1 MSGGKDS
8 KADPPAVKAPAA
20 SGWGVGGFLSKA
32 LANVEQQLDRALDST
47 AAPPVLKK
55 EQLTPSP
62 APSTGRMTMQE
73 RLAMALARGKTV
85 SPQNGG
91 NGSPRGSLDVQR
103 PLSSEPRKSTDSQRS
118 QTAEVKLEAPSVEVK
133 EIETKQEPEQK
144 DNSTS
149 ENVKVNIEGDQG
161 AADSAVTTTDIN
173 SAVTQS
179 TEPSPTSDLPTFIA
193 AALPL
198 MGEALS
204 AAQSGAATPNLPSPS
219 SHIDNFHTPQES
231 ASQTRPASASSECEP
246 TKSHMENGVE
256 EEFANAEQDS
266 GIIAQLRAA
275 LEASEAKREEE
286 QQTAAKRI
294 EELEGELNAR
304 SSSDAQR
311 VDISTQLAERDERIQ
326 ALLEEGEKLS
336 KKELQLNTTIKA
348 LRKKAMDDEKAI
360 TDTKR
365 RQEKTEKDLADVRQK
380 LKASQEVERLQADRI
395 KTYART
401 ENELNKTRAERDK
414 YRDDADKLRAELGEA
429 RARAVE
435 AIRSVQTAAME
446 SERAVS
452 TGLRAELERAKSAA
466 AKAADD
472 AEAAMSELRAKMA
485 RDAERART
493 TEDELR
499 AEIVRLEQKLEVVR
513 SRAEEASAAA
523 LNKDTH
529 VGLMRQIEMLQTQQS
544 VARENWRVLEGAM
557 LNKTAAL
564 EKEKEEWVKKE
575 AELRKKLKD
584 TKAEMRDLED
594 ECDELKT
601 KVAQLENDLNT
612 MQESQTRH
620 SNKVKELENELQSA
634 QKARDEQIAELDK
647 LKKDAEADL
656 QSRLQEEK
664 LKWEQEYNSP
674 PMLDRMLS
682 PTAPMSPS
690 VPPISRR
697 VTCNT
702 SDLMINLPKSP
713 NPQSWQQS
721 FPRRNSGR
729 AYTPAHETIPD
740 HDWEDDRDVSPE
752 TPRSPHARTPRDQ
765 MSVSTNIGP
774 GPSVSIMER
783 MSANV
788 RRLESELT
796 GLREEIANIS
806 SEREAARQ
814 ECVQLLSELEEKRSV
829 ASQLDETARELQTLQ
844 ARYDSALELLGEKE
858 ESLQELR
865 MDVKE
870 IKEMYKEQISELVG
884 QLNAK

>member
-1 MSGGKDS
+1 
-8 KADPPAVKAPAA
+8 
-20 SGWGVGGFLSKA
+20 
-32 LANVEQQLDRALDST
+32 
-47 AAPPVLKK
+47 
-55 EQLTPSP
+55 
-62 APSTGRMTMQE
+62 
-73 RLAMALARGKTV
+73 
-85 SPQNGG
+85 
-91 NGSPRGSLDVQR
+91 
-103 PLSSEPRKSTDSQRS
+103 
-118 QTAEVKLEAPSVEVK
+118 
-133 EIETKQEPEQK
+133 
-144 DNSTS
+144 
-149 ENVKVNIEGDQG
+149 
-161 AADSAVTTTDIN
+161 
-173 SAVTQS
+173 
-179 TEPSPTSDLPTFIA
+179 
-193 AALPL
+193 
-198 MGEALS
+198 
-204 AAQSGAATPNLPSPS
+204 
-219 SHIDNFHTPQES
+219 
-231 ASQTRPASASSECEP
+231 
-246 TKSHMENGVE
+246 MENGVE
-256 EEFANAEQDS
+256 EKVKGLQEEPANAEQDS
-266 GIIAQLRAA
+266 EIIAQLRAA

-286 QQTAAKRI
+286 RQTAAKRI
-294 EELEGELNAR
+294 EELELNAR

-311 VDISTQLAERDERIQ
+311 VDVSSQLAERDERIQ

-348 LRKKAMDDEKAI
+348 LRKKAMDDEKAL

-365 RQEKTEKDLADVRQK
+365 RQEKIEKDLADVRQK
-380 LKASQEVERLQADRI
+380 LKASQDVERLQTERI
-395 KTYART
+395 KTYAKT

-414 YRDDADKLRAELGEA
+414 YRDDAEKLRAELGEA

-435 AIRSVQTAAME
+435 AIRSVQTAALE

-452 TGLRAELERAKSAA
+452 TGLRAELERTKSAA

-499 AEIVRLEQKLEVVR
+499 TEIVRLEQKLEVMR

-584 TKAEMRDLED
+584 TKAEVRDLED
-594 ECDELKT
+594 ESDELRT
-601 KVAQLENDLNT
+601 KVAQLENDLET

-620 SNKVKELENELQSA
+620 SNKVQELENELQSA

-656 QSRLQEEK
+656 QSRLQEDK

-697 VTCNT
+697 VTSST

-729 AYTPAHETIPD
+729 IYTPAHETIPD

-829 ASQLDETARELQTLQ
+829 ASQLEETAQALQTLQ
-844 ARYDSALELLGEKE
+844 TRYDSALELLGEKE

-884 QLNAK
+884 QLNAKR